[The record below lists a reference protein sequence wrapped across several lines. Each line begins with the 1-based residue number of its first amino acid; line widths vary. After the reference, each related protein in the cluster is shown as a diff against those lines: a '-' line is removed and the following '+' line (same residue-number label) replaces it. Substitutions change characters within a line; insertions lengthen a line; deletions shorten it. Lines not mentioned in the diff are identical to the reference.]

1 VNRAAEVDQR
11 AAAILATIQQN
22 DSVSNQLTASSKTS
36 NAEIAALETKIK
48 EFFSQIDQYR
58 AKVTTVAEDAQQ
70 AVQNN
75 KNETESLVS
84 ALKDLE
90 GQIKEQ
96 IVKATGYSLFHSFQT
111 RQESLARSKKRWAI
125 ALASFVALSI
135 GWTVFLFISTTDLN
149 TAFYLKLSMSV
160 PLIYAIAF
168 CNLQYSRERKLEEEY
183 AFKANISISLVPYK
197 DLVATLVDKGTP
209 SEVQKYSTFIID
221 SISKVFTSPTEKIYD
236 TEKKQKGLTPRN
248 IKQLTPLIEAITKAI
263 KP

>member
-1 VNRAAEVDQR
+1 
-11 AAAILATIQQN
+11 
-22 DSVSNQLTASSKTS
+22 
-36 NAEIAALETKIK
+36 
-48 EFFSQIDQYR
+48 
-58 AKVTTVAEDAQQ
+58 
-70 AVQNN
+70 
-75 KNETESLVS
+75 
-84 ALKDLE
+84 
-90 GQIKEQ
+90 
-96 IVKATGYSLFHSFQT
+96 
-111 RQESLARSKKRWAI
+111 
-125 ALASFVALSI
+125 
-135 GWTVFLFISTTDLN
+135 
-149 TAFYLKLSMSV
+149 MSV

-236 TEKKQKGLTPRN
+236 AEKKQKGLTPRN